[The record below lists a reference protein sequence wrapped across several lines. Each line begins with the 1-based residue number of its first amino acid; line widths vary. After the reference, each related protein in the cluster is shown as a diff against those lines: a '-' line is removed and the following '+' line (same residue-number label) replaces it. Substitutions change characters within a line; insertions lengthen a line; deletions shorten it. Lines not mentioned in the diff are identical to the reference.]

1 VRSSHESFLDG
12 RMYSIVGSCAVG
24 TDDTETDTEPDTEP
38 DTETDTEPDTETDTG
53 VIVVDGV
60 ITNEICSGSGAVV
73 LGTFD
78 SWRWQ

>member
-1 VRSSHESFLDG
+1 
-12 RMYSIVGSCAVG
+12 MYSIVGSCAVG

-38 DTETDTEPDTETDTG
+38 DTG

-73 LGTFD
+73 SGTFD

>member
-1 VRSSHESFLDG
+1 
-12 RMYSIVGSCAVG
+12 MYSIVGSCAVG
-24 TDDTETDTEPDTEP
+24 TDDTETDTEP
-38 DTETDTEPDTETDTG
+38 DTEPDTETDTG